1 MCVSKAGMRKTG
13 DEWGLGAWE
22 QPLTVAGQGLGR
34 AVAGTSSRCPGNRP
48 RRKLAQA
55 GDGTIATQNKMLAY
69 LHPTPT
75 TGSAGGRGHSHKAFG
90 APGDAVPLTFV
101 SPVPWKPWP
110 S

>member
-1 MCVSKAGMRKTG
+1 M
-13 DEWGLGAWE
+13 
-22 QPLTVAGQGLGR
+22 AGQRLGR

-75 TGSAGGRGHSHKAFG
+75 TRSAGGQGHSHKAFG
-90 APGDAVPLTFV
+90 ASGDAVPLTFV